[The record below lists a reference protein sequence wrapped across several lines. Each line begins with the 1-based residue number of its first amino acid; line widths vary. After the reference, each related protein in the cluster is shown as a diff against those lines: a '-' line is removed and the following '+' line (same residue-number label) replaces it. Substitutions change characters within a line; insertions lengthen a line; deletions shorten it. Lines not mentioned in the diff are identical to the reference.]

1 MKVIKKINNNVAL
14 CLDNNNHEVI
24 AFGKGIG
31 FPEMPYILE
40 DLSLI
45 SKTFYGAASTYANL
59 LQEIPKEI
67 IDISNDIV
75 DYALRTLSKE
85 INENILFTLADHIHF
100 AMTRF
105 QKNIYVRAPYM
116 GDINYLYPEEMKIGI
131 WSIEHINK
139 TFNIKLPKEEA
150 TSIALHIINSEM
162 IDSQSQSV
170 SEEMMI
176 EEITKIIEK
185 HFMFNIN
192 RDSFNYY
199 RFISHMQYLIK
210 RLKNHEESSSKN
222 ENLYESLKNEY
233 AEADQCAYLI
243 KEYIYSQMNQNLEI
257 EDIVYLMI
265 HINRLCSK
273 ENKQQENA

>member
-67 IDISNDIV
+67 IEVANDIV
-75 DYALRTLSKE
+75 DYALKNLNKE
-85 INENILFTLADHIHF
+85 INENILFTLADHINF

-105 QKNIYVRAPYM
+105 QKNIYVRPPYM

-131 WSIEHINK
+131 WSISYINE

-150 TSIALHIINSEM
+150 TSIALHIINSEI
-162 IDSQSQSV
+162 IDAQSQSV
-170 SEEMMI
+170 SEDIMI
-176 EEITKIIEK
+176 EDITRIIEK

-210 RLKNHEESSSKN
+210 RLKNNEESNSEN
-222 ENLYESLKNEY
+222 ENLYESLKKEY
-233 AEADQCAYLI
+233 AEADKCACLI

-273 ENKQQENA
+273 ENKQQTEA